1 MQVIDWVKALNSYK
15 NLFPLATLH
24 NNDRQTDEVR
34 KQTFQS
40 FNWPLLGKNENKK
53 RPVKVRLA
61 QCGILKRAQN
71 ILLTLRVHL
80 DSLAEKQYERKIIAF
95 KMTVAEKV

>member
-15 NLFPLATLH
+15 NLVPLATLH
-24 NNDRQTDEVR
+24 NNDSDRLM
-34 KQTFQS
+34 K
-40 FNWPLLGKNENKK
+40 LGNKLFSHSTGPFWGKTRRKK

-71 ILLTLRVHL
+71 ILLRVHL
-80 DSLAEKQYERKIIAF
+80 DSLAEKHYERKIIAF